1 MLRDFTYDWLV
12 VGGFCRQVIWLS
24 DVDKT
29 KGYAVDFLSLSLHA
43 VSRDPEAYTSP
54 CIYTQVGNAQL
65 PILSKFLHQIVS
77 LYISDNCSYLFIDRD

>member
-1 MLRDFTYDWLV
+1 MIGWLW
-12 VGGFCRQVIWLS
+12 GFCRQVIWLS

-54 CIYTQVGNAQL
+54 CIYTQVGSVQL
-65 PILSKFLHQIVS
+65 PLLNILHQI
-77 LYISDNCSYLFIDRD
+77 ISFYVFDKCCYLF